1 MRQGYLSLDPTRIVR
16 VRRSGDTAA
25 LTVKGETTGIERLE
39 FEYAVP
45 SADADAM
52 LDRLCHRPL
61 VEKTRYREPWAGRV
75 WEIDVFEGDNA
86 GLVVAEVELQSP
98 EQPIV
103 LPPWVRSEVSGD
115 PRYYNASLIRN
126 PYSRWARGA

>member
-98 EQPIV
+98 EQP
-103 LPPWVRSEVSGD
+103 
-115 PRYYNASLIRN
+115 
-126 PYSRWARGA
+126 